1 MNNKLDYDLTI
12 ESTKEQVAH
21 FFKENIGLSEEII
34 NNILKEDISG
44 EVLNKLKD
52 EDYKSLGIRI
62 GPKNNIKSYL
72 MQNKNNFFEK
82 PIQKNIET
90 FSSNEEIKKFFSNYL
105 NFKKEINID
114 ANQLFNL
121 SKDDMKKFGL
131 NLGQRIKLLYYIE
144 KPNEIKI
151 NINERSSKE
160 EVASFLKH
168 ELNFSDNSIN
178 ELELDGENIFFSL
191 EIKEI
196 EDSQDFEVLT
206 QEEKEKLINLIRKI
220 RQGNKNNNFKEENKI
235 KLNFKNNNLNEEII
249 KNNKDENINKLEE
262 DGEVKDLNSIKQSIK
277 TNLSRNQQDMSNSLS
292 KNKDI
297 QIEKVELKSKKIIV
311 NKNEEKNKKIED

>member
-21 FFKENIGLSEEII
+21 FFKENYGLSEEII

-52 EDYKSLGIRI
+52 EDYKSLGIRF
-62 GPKNNIKSYL
+62 GPKKNIKNYL

-131 NLGQRIKLLYYIE
+131 NLGQRIKLLY
-144 KPNEIKI
+144 
-151 NINERSSKE
+151 
-160 EVASFLKH
+160 
-168 ELNFSDNSIN
+168 
-178 ELELDGENIFFSL
+178 
-191 EIKEI
+191 
-196 EDSQDFEVLT
+196 
-206 QEEKEKLINLIRKI
+206 
-220 RQGNKNNNFKEENKI
+220 
-235 KLNFKNNNLNEEII
+235 
-249 KNNKDENINKLEE
+249 
-262 DGEVKDLNSIKQSIK
+262 
-277 TNLSRNQQDMSNSLS
+277 
-292 KNKDI
+292 
-297 QIEKVELKSKKIIV
+297 
-311 NKNEEKNKKIED
+311 